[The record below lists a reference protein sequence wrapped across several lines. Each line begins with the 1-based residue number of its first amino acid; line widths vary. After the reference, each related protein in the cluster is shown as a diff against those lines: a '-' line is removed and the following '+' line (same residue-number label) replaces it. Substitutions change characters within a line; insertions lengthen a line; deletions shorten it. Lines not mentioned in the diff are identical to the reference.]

1 MRCVCFLVVW
11 PSPWQ
16 ATGGDPTA
24 DGAGCGHGYGEEVAC
39 DPTVGGAGGGPGHG
53 GEGACDPTCW
63 VAQVVVLGTGKK
75 SLETKVKALEAKF
88 PGVAKGVVKF
98 STPLA
103 HLINAGA
110 PNIRAHVGSREVY
123 PVHAVVKACSRCLDQ
138 TTERPLALHPNML
151 ISRPCHLEPHGLC
164 ASLQLHAQQ

>member
-1 MRCVCFLVVW
+1 MAAHLT
-11 PSPWQ
+11 PLL
-16 ATGGDPTA
+16 
-24 DGAGCGHGYGEEVAC
+24 
-39 DPTVGGAGGGPGHG
+39 
-53 GEGACDPTCW
+53 

-110 PNIRAHVGSREVY
+110 RVSACMRALGMLYAHGMLLLMRLCM
-123 PVHAVVKACSRCLDQ
+123 PGADPQ
-138 TTERPLALHPNML
+138 RPLALRHVRCCPCSAICRRTGYVAPGNCMSAYTAL
-151 ISRPCHLEPHGLC
+151 LGSELMKPSILMPMCMQHASHVHAHGWGQARTSWWCRAALSR
-164 ASLQLHAQQ
+164 AA